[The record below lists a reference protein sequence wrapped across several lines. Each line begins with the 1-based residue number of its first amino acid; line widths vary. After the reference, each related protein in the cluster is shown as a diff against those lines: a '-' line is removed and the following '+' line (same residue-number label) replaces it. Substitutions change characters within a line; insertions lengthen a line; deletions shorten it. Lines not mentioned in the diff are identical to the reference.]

1 MKQILK
7 KPDEWDLTTGWKHV
21 MAYMHKPG
29 IKHAIKRRL
38 ARRRRHEARHRIR
51 TGEQQ

>member
-7 KPDEWDLTTGWKHV
+7 MADEWDLVTGWKHV
-21 MAYMHKPG
+21 MAYMHRPG
-29 IKHAIKRRL
+29 VKHAIKTRL

-51 TGEQQ
+51 KGVEE